1 MALKEIFGCGL
12 ITIVKRTKEDFKM
25 IIVMKPGATSAQIEA
40 VSERLVELG
49 FKTHPIYGQEKTV
62 IGAIG
67 DKKALSSEAII
78 NLPGVE
84 KIVPIMK
91 PYKLVS
97 RELKETPTIIRIGN
111 VPVGGW
117 SLVVMAGPCA
127 VENEEQLLVTAR
139 AIKSAGANILRG
151 GAYKPRTSPYSF
163 KGLEEEG
170 LKMLSRAREEV
181 GLPFVTEVVDTRDVE
196 LVASYADAIQ
206 IGARNMQNF
215 RLLQEAG
222 ATGKPILLKR
232 GLASTVEEWLMS
244 AEYILDSG
252 NPNVILCERGIRTF
266 ETATRFTLDLAAVVL
281 AKQNSHLPVIVD
293 PSHGTGS
300 WRLVTPMSRAA
311 IAVGADGLIIE
322 VHPDPARALCDG
334 PQSLHPETFERLMS
348 ELAPVSLAVGR
359 GLVPSERYVES
370 VSPTVKE

>member
-1 MALKEIFGCGL
+1 
-12 ITIVKRTKEDFKM
+12 M
-25 IIVMKPGATSAQIEA
+25 IIVMKPGATREQIEA

-97 RELKETPTIIRIGN
+97 RELKETPSIVRVGG
-111 VPVGGW
+111 VPVGGRG
-117 SLVVMAGPCA
+117 LVVMAGPCA
-127 VENEEQLLVTAR
+127 VESEEQLLSTAR
-139 AIKSAGANILRG
+139 AVKAAGAQILRG
-151 GAYKPRTSPYSF
+151 GAFKPRTSPYAF
-163 KGLEEEG
+163 QGLEEEG
-170 LKMLSRAREEV
+170 IKMLARVREEA
-181 GLPFVTEVVDTRDVE
+181 GLPFVTEVVDTRDVA
-196 LVASYADAIQ
+196 LVAEYADAIQ

-215 RLLQEAG
+215 RLLKEAG

-232 GLASTVEEWLMS
+232 GLAATIEEWLMA

-266 ETATRFTLDLAAVVL
+266 ETATRFTLDLAAVAVV
-281 AKQNSHLPVIVD
+281 KENSHLPVIVD

-300 WRLVTPMSRAA
+300 WRLVLPMARAA
-311 IAVGADGLIIE
+311 VAAGADGLIIE

-334 PQSLHPETFERLMS
+334 PQSLHPETFDRLMG
-348 ELAPVSLAVGR
+348 ELAPVALAVGR
-359 GLVPSERYVES
+359 GLA
-370 VSPTVKE
+370 PTGLFLEKAASLTVDK